1 VWLVSALFALV
12 GAVIGQVVVARLHF
26 GGGFVARFLL
36 VGGAVGLVMAGSLVR
51 AYGWGVEFWA
61 GLFVYAFA
69 CELYV
74 FLVTLVDSSIS
85 VSLLLL
91 LLRRGSSSRAE
102 IDRLSSC
109 RAMVA
114 SRLEKLCVNGLLTRA
129 ESSYALT
136 GRGLRLLVLF
146 RALRV
151 FFHRRLL
158 PAIGRP

>member
-1 VWLVSALFALV
+1 VWLASALFALV
-12 GAVIGQVVVARLHF
+12 AAIIGQVVMTRLQF
-26 GGGFVARFLL
+26 GGSFVARFLL
-36 VGGAVGLVMAGSLVR
+36 VGGGVGLVMTGSLVR

-61 GLFVYAFA
+61 GVLVYAFA

-91 LLRRGSSSRAE
+91 LRRGSSSRAE
-102 IDRLSSC
+102 IDHLSSS

-114 SRLEKLCVNGLLTRA
+114 SRLEKLRMNGLLRRA
-129 ESSYALT
+129 GSSYALT

-146 RALRV
+146 RVLRV
-151 FFHRRLL
+151 FFHRRPL

>member
-1 VWLVSALFALV
+1 MWLASALFALV
-12 GAVIGQVVVARLHF
+12 AAVIGQVVVARLQF
-26 GGGFVARFLL
+26 GGSFVARFLL
-36 VGGAVGLVMAGSLVR
+36 VGGGVGLVMAGSLVG

-61 GLFVYAFA
+61 GVFVYAFA

-91 LLRRGSSSRAE
+91 LRRGSSSRAE
-102 IDRLSSC
+102 IERRSSS
-109 RAMVA
+109 RVMVT
-114 SRLEKLCVNGLLTRA
+114 SRLEKLCVNGLLRRA
-129 ESSYALT
+129 GSSYALT
-136 GRGLRLLVLF
+136 RRGLRLVVLF

>member
-1 VWLVSALFALV
+1 MWLASALFALV
-12 GAVIGQVVVARLHF
+12 AAVIGQVVVARLQF
-26 GGGFVARFLL
+26 GGSFVARFLL
-36 VGGAVGLVMAGSLVR
+36 VGGGVGLVMAGSLVR

-61 GLFVYAFA
+61 GVLVYAFA

-91 LLRRGSSSRAE
+91 LRRGSSSRAE
-102 IDRLSSC
+102 IDHLSSS

-114 SRLEKLCVNGLLTRA
+114 SRLEKLCVNGLLNCA
-129 ESSYALT
+129 GSSYALT
-136 GRGLRLLVLF
+136 PRGLRLLVLF

>member
-1 VWLVSALFALV
+1 MWLVSALFALM

-26 GGGFVARFLL
+26 GEGFVARFLL

-61 GLFVYAFA
+61 GVLVYAFA

-91 LLRRGSSSRAE
+91 LRRGSSSRAE
-102 IDRLSSC
+102 IDHLSSS

-114 SRLEKLCVNGLLTRA
+114 SRLEKLRMNGLLRRA
-129 ESSYALT
+129 GSSYALT

-146 RALRV
+146 RVLRV
-151 FFHRRLL
+151 FFHRRPL

>member
-1 VWLVSALFALV
+1 VWLVSAVFALM

-36 VGGAVGLVMAGSLVR
+36 VGGAAGLVMAGSLVR

-61 GLFVYAFA
+61 GVFVYAFA

-91 LLRRGSSSRAE
+91 LRRGSSSRAE
-102 IDRLSSC
+102 IERRSSS
-109 RAMVA
+109 RVMVT
-114 SRLEKLCVNGLLTRA
+114 SRLEKLCVNGLLRRA
-129 ESSYALT
+129 GSSYALT
-136 GRGLRLLVLF
+136 RRGLRLVVLF

>member
-1 VWLVSALFALV
+1 MWLVSALFALV
-12 GAVIGQVVVARLHF
+12 AAIIGQVVMTRLQF
-26 GGGFVARFLL
+26 GGSFVARFLL
-36 VGGAVGLVMAGSLVR
+36 VGGGVGLVMAGSLVR

-61 GLFVYAFA
+61 GVFVYAFA

-91 LLRRGSSSRAE
+91 LRRGSSSRAE
-102 IDRLSSC
+102 IDHLSSS

-114 SRLEKLCVNGLLTRA
+114 SRLEKLRMNGLLRRA
-129 ESSYALT
+129 GSSYALT

-151 FFHRRLL
+151 FFHRRPL